1 MSDVPP
7 LPEQKSNVG
16 KIIGCGCV
24 ALLLLAIGGG
34 ALGVMGFTKLMK
46 GNAPYTETI
55 AAVQSNA
62 EAIASLGEPIEPG
75 FFPTGSIN
83 INNGHGTVDFQ
94 IGVSGPK
101 GSGTVFVKGEKP
113 SGSSAWTYETREL
126 KVDGQESPIP
136 LP

>member
-1 MSDVPP
+1 MSEVPP

-16 KIIGCGCV
+16 KIIGCGCA

-55 AAVQSNA
+55 AAVQGNA
-62 EAIASLGEPIEPG
+62 EAIAALGEPIDPG

-83 INNGHGTVDFQ
+83 INNGQGTVDFQ

-113 SGSSAWTYETREL
+113 AGSSAWIYETREL
-126 KVDGQESPIP
+126 KVAGQDQAIS

>member
-1 MSDVPP
+1 MSDAPP
-7 LPEQKSNVG
+7 LPEQKANVG
-16 KIIGCGCV
+16 KIIGCGCA

-34 ALGVMGFTKLMK
+34 ALGVMGFSKLMK
-46 GNAPYTETI
+46 GNAPYTDTI
-55 AAVQSNA
+55 AAVQANT
-62 EAIASLGEPIEPG
+62 EAITALGEPIEPG

-83 INNGHGTVDFQ
+83 INNGHGTVEFQ

-113 SGSSAWTYETREL
+113 AGSGAWIYETREL